1 MVQVLLSVSLA
12 ATAGA
17 YSAGATG
24 LLAFSAGVERL
35 LTAYAVVSLALS
47 VILLFWVSQGHKRI
61 ELCLG
66 RELAESAVAS
76 AKLQQKNDEL
86 TVANKE
92 LRQTIAELS
101 GKQDEVPETVT
112 SAINT

>member
-24 LLAFSAGVERL
+24 LLALSAGGERL
-35 LTAYAVVSLALS
+35 LTAYAIVSLALS

-92 LRQTIAELS
+92 LRQTITEQSSRQEKVAE
-101 GKQDEVPETVT
+101 GVT
-112 SAINT
+112 GAINT